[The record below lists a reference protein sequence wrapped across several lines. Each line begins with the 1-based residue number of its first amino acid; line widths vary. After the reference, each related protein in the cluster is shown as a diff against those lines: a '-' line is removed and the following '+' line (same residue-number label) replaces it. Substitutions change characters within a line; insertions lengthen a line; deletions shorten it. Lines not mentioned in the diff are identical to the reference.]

1 MNDIQ
6 LIKIQ
11 GGERVKGQVNY
22 VKWVNPNI
30 YNSVTLASKSMETD
44 EYNGLV
50 SEILHLTNQHSLSIL
65 DLESF
70 FKQMMEDVKKNIVPE
85 LKESDSG
92 EIKEK
97 VEKEFSNRL
106 RGYATPSQHVQPIID
121 VIETLTDRG
130 LSVELAQAVLN
141 DAAKI
146 ITLITN
152 A

>member
-1 MNDIQ
+1 MRFSY
-6 LIKIQ
+6 
-11 GGERVKGQVNY
+11 GGERVKGPVNY

-50 SEILHLTNQHSLSIL
+50 SEILHLTNQHSLSIS

-152 A
+152 V

>member
-1 MNDIQ
+1 MREQVDL
-6 LIKIQ
+6 LIEELAVHTREI
-11 GGERVKGQVNY
+11 VKGNTVSY
-22 VKWVNPNI
+22 EGEIADKTRALAVLI
-30 YNSVTLASKSMETD
+30 TASKM
-44 EYNGLV
+44 
-50 SEILHLTNQHSLSIL
+50 
-65 DLESF
+65 
-70 FKQMMEDVKKNIVPE
+70 NIK
-85 LKESDSG
+85 KESDSG

-97 VEKEFSNRL
+97 VEKVFSNRL

-152 A
+152 V

>member
-1 MNDIQ
+1 MHISEAAKLAAEQGRLMVRKSVISRSDTVFGAVQPTNSYERCK
-6 LIKIQ
+6 LIVFK
-11 GGERVKGQVNY
+11 EDETRSCRC
-22 VKWVNPNI
+22 WNP
-30 YNSVTLASKSMETD
+30 TQAD
-44 EYNGLV
+44 LV
-50 SEILHLTNQHSLSIL
+50 ADDCELLGNEL
-65 DLESF
+65 
-70 FKQMMEDVKKNIVPE
+70 

-152 A
+152 V